1 MHIQIAKTAGFCMGV
16 RRAVDMAIDAANQT
30 KGSICTYGPLIHNP
44 QVLDILKEKGIPT
57 LYQIPEKGEGTV
69 IIRAHGVPPDT
80 REKLEKAGFRV
91 MDATCPRVIKVQTI
105 IRKHAQSGFHVI
117 IAGDEDHPE
126 VTGLL
131 GYAEGRGHVI
141 DSIEKL
147 AALPSFEKAI
157 LVAQTTQNTRFYAS
171 VREWVNTS
179 APHYKVF
186 DTICDSTE
194 KRQAETLALAK
205 EVDLVLVL
213 GGKNSGNT
221 QRLAEVAAEAGTP
234 SLHIESVEE
243 MDPSVLR
250 GKKRIGITA
259 GASTPNWILRQVV
272 NTLEQLSSESHALQ
286 GKLKKLQHLLLSTNI
301 YLSLCAA
308 ALTYAASVL
317 QGFPHEIR
325 YSLIAAFYV
334 LSMQIFNTLTS
345 IPSDRYNNPE
355 RAQLYEKGR
364 SFFFILATLTGLAG
378 LAAALQAGLFP
389 FLLLFFMSLSGILYN
404 APLIPPRFQVSRIRS
419 LKDIP
424 GSKTILSAMAWAM
437 VCALLPSIGIRGYA
451 DAATLGALVFVGI
464 LVFVRT
470 AFFDILAMQG
480 DRIVGKETLP
490 ILLGEKKSLQL
501 LNLLLTGLSLGFFL
515 LVALEV
521 FPFAALLLVTPPFL
535 LIWMLG
541 AEATGRITADVHLAF
556 QTESLFILTGL
567 LAGIT
572 RILS

>member
-1 MHIQIAKTAGFCMGV
+1 MGV

-501 LNLLLTGLSLGFFL
+501 LNLLLTALSLGFFL
-515 LVALEV
+515 LVALEI
-521 FPFAALLLVTPPFL
+521 FPLAALLLVTPPFL

>member
-501 LNLLLTGLSLGFFL
+501 LNLLLTALSLGFFL
-515 LVALEV
+515 LVALEI